1 MLKPR
6 SCAAPV
12 GTCYYCRN
20 CKDSYEEVP
29 CNMIDFAKRDRRW
42 VQGNIQHLGLLGT
55 AQLHRV
61 SRVHFISGA
70 LAYISSLVW
79 LVMLA
84 LSTLDAVIRALHANV
99 YFTTQYQLFPDWP
112 IAKTG
117 LITAVISLTLVL
129 LLGPKVMGLIVALCH
144 KRRAFGGTWAL
155 LKGAI
160 AEGLF
165 AVLIA
170 PIMMLFHAT
179 FVLAVLLGFKVSWD
193 AQEREGRLLPWGE
206 VLSRTGRMAVVA
218 AIWGAVVWHY
228 APAFFLWIL
237 PIVFGLCLAPV
248 LVRYSSSL
256 TLGERAAKAGIFI
269 TPNEVDADPS
279 LHLLEQ
285 CLAHAAKAAPLS
297 TSPRETWLPNPAPC
311 TMPHSELDIF
321 TARKLA

>member
-1 MLKPR
+1 
-6 SCAAPV
+6 
-12 GTCYYCRN
+12 
-20 CKDSYEEVP
+20 
-29 CNMIDFAKRDRRW
+29 
-42 VQGNIQHLGLLGT
+42 
-55 AQLHRV
+55 
-61 SRVHFISGA
+61 
-70 LAYISSLVW
+70 
-79 LVMLA
+79 
-84 LSTLDAVIRALHANV
+84 
-99 YFTTQYQLFPDWP
+99 
-112 IAKTG
+112 
-117 LITAVISLTLVL
+117 
-129 LLGPKVMGLIVALCH
+129 
-144 KRRAFGGTWAL
+144 
-155 LKGAI
+155 
-160 AEGLF
+160 
-165 AVLIA
+165 
-170 PIMMLFHAT
+170 MMLFHAT